1 MRTRLMQGGVAVTL
15 ALVALLAVPGWASAA
30 LLDVVNI
37 RPVPIVN
44 NPSEITVQD
53 TLDIFFGPGTINANT
68 DQSPVG
74 MWKAAAPAVNSFL
87 TLKAAGFNDPF
98 NVFGIWSDL
107 NFDTDGDGRT
117 MVPIFNGAATPF
129 TVATLDFSTP
139 GSVAVISG
147 DPNVNTGTF
156 GGIDS
161 EHFGWFLNSHNGTSW
176 SVDQVNGDGAAQVLA
191 FQSPSDNLWALFF
204 EDLPLGL
211 SDKDYNDGSV
221 LIDSVVAAEPVPE
234 PATLLLLGSGL
245 AGLGASRWRKGKG
258 RIAG

>member
-1 MRTRLMQGGVAVTL
+1 VRAKLVQGGAAVTL

-53 TLDIFFGPGTINANT
+53 TLDIFLGPGTLNAGT
-68 DQSPVG
+68 DQSNVA
-74 MWKAAAPAVNSFL
+74 MWRAAAPSLNAFL
-87 TLKAAGFNDPF
+87 TLKAGGFNDPF
-98 NVFGIWSDL
+98 NVFGIYSDL

-117 MVPIFNGAATPF
+117 MIPIFSGAATPF

-139 GSVAVISG
+139 GSVTIASG
-147 DPNVNTGTF
+147 DPNVNSGTF
-156 GGIDS
+156 GGIDAD
-161 EHFGWFLNSHNGTSW
+161 HFGFFLNSHNGTSW
-176 SVDQVNGDGAAQVLA
+176 SQDQLNGGAAQVLA
-191 FQSPSDNLWALFF
+191 FQSPTDNLWALFF

-211 SDKDYNDGSV
+211 SDKDYNDGSL
-221 LIDSVVAAEPVPE
+221 LIESLVAAEPVPE

-245 AGLGASRWRKGKG
+245 AGLGAARWRKK
-258 RIAG
+258 APKA